1 MAILINMSF
10 EFRFRLKEDG
20 GGDKIAQIPICLS
33 RKIQLNFFF
42 QLNIFD
48 NFIIQFCKSMLS
60 NYIQF

>member
-33 RKIQLNFFF
+33 RKIQFF

-48 NFIIQFCKSMLS
+48 NLIIQFCKSILS